1 MNNRMNSRLG
11 IMESSL
17 ERLVEGMQRPTPS
30 RVPHLSRSLFSSP
43 ATHYSSPPSG
53 EYDYRGQGQPG
64 QGQPGQHDGQ
74 FAQSVGHL
82 LREEDRLGKRQQIF
96 ARYGFDYGS

>member
-1 MNNRMNSRLG
+1 MNDRMNSRLG
-11 IMESSL
+11 CMESSL
-17 ERLVEGMQRPTPS
+17 ERLAEGMQRPTPS

-43 ATHYSSPPSG
+43 ATHYPSPPSG
-53 EYDYRGQGQPG
+53 EYEYRGQGQPG
-64 QGQPGQHDGQ
+64 QGQHDGQ

-82 LREEDRLGKRQQIF
+82 LREEDRLEKRHQMF